1 MHGAAEM
8 RRYVSELPLRPKL
21 LYLFCKRSLLF
32 AILQMYSIHRD
43 RVNIGTVSSPA
54 GKLTVISVFSL
65 KAASFQMA
73 LWRGFFGI
81 TPLILITIF
90 IWNVVWYFEG
100 VSFVFAV
107 VSQPQPRLIE
117 WDRWLFVV
125 GFSFAL
131 LSNIHELYS
140 PDISSSPSRRQLWL
154 LKVFLEI
161 ATCPLGAT
169 LSSCWEPSVVVH
181 PYTLN
186 RNSLGIMK
194 LCWNILDNSVEFFF
208 WGGYQILKEDPQISL
223 SFTLPRW

>member
-73 LWRGFFGI
+73 LWRGFFWNNTTHFNYHVYMECGV
-81 TPLILITIF
+81 IF
-90 IWNVVWYFEG
+90 RG
-100 VSFVFAV
+100 SVFCLCCGFSTSA
-107 VSQPQPRLIE
+107 RLIE

-140 PDISSSPSRRQLWL
+140 PDISSSPSCRQLWL

-208 WGGYQILKEDPQISL
+208 WGGVPDS
-223 SFTLPRW
+223 